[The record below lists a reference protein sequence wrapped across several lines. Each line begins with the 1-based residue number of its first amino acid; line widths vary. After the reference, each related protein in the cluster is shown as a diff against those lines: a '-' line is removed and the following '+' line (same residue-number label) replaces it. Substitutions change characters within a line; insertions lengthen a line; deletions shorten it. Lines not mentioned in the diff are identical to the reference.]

1 MQVRIGCSHMKILNT
16 SKVISLLP
24 QLIELHLDVRI
35 SEWIVWVGD
44 NCSSGWKFSF
54 LFQRIK
60 EIRVVKEKG
69 NGSYTNFTTRKVTME
84 ALSQSTIFSSYA
96 HSTTSVLY
104 TEIISIHNHVDFIIS
119 CPGSMVT
126 IHDTNTRIR
135 LFTSNQTD
143 YDSNYL
149 ALVELSYI
157 WQENHRAP
165 FFSYTS
171 KLCKANLW
179 ATSKFLLQILKV
191 VINWWAF
198 KQCKLHIQQ
207 A

>member
-1 MQVRIGCSHMKILNT
+1 MKILNT

-35 SEWIVWVGD
+35 SEWIVRVGD

-157 WQENHRAP
+157 
-165 FFSYTS
+165 
-171 KLCKANLW
+171 
-179 ATSKFLLQILKV
+179 
-191 VINWWAF
+191 
-198 KQCKLHIQQ
+198 
-207 A
+207 